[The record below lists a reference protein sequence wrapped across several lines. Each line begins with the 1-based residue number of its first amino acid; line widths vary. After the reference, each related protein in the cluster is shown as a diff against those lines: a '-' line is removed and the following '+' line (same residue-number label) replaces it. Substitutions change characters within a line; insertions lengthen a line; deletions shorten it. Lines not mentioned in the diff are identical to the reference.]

1 MMMMMSLCRVSIM
14 VSSRARA
21 KRTQRKEEVSDYYDY
36 NALRVGGVMR
46 VLAYF
51 QQKVLSY
58 KFNVKISRYVFA
70 LVLQGYFG
78 AKAVSSSRRKASRN
92 SQNTLLGWLSE
103 N

>member
-1 MMMMMSLCRVSIM
+1 MMMMMMISLSRIYYGIV
-14 VSSRARA
+14 SRARA

-58 KFNVKISRYVFA
+58 K
-70 LVLQGYFG
+70 
-78 AKAVSSSRRKASRN
+78 
-92 SQNTLLGWLSE
+92 LS
-103 N
+103 

>member
-1 MMMMMSLCRVSIM
+1 MMMMSLCRVSIM

-70 LVLQGYFG
+70 LLQAYG